1 MMNVM
6 VLGGYGN
13 FGARISR
20 ALSDDDRIQLL
31 VAGRDAQQAKAFAAA
46 LSTAPG
52 VYRRYAADETLL
64 YVGKAASL

>member
-31 VAGRDAQQAKAFAAA
+31 VAGRDAQQAEAFAAA
-46 LSTAPG
+46 LLGRAKG
-52 VYRRYAADETLL
+52 V
-64 YVGKAASL
+64 